1 MIISITEAAKRAGVS
16 RTTVYEKINSGEL
29 SRTSE
34 GIDIAELIRV
44 FGELKS
50 DTPEK
55 GSDAT
60 SVQPADAQWLRE
72 QLDREQ
78 KRTDQ
83 LQTKLEQ
90 TESELEGKEQ
100 AYTELKAQYMALPS
114 PEEHQA
120 ELERVEQEYA
130 KKIEHQKETHA
141 AMLARQ
147 QTEQAKAVAEQRQQ
161 SEQWKAS
168 LAERQKEIDAARQAA
183 EQLKQKAADDIAKIE
198 RRAAGERAVR
208 EALESRGLIA
218 RLLNRKPV
226 TTE

>member
-50 DTPEK
+50 RKPAEAI
-55 GSDAT
+55 DAT
-60 SVQPADAQWLRE
+60 STQPADAQWLRE

-78 KRTDQ
+78 RRADQ
-83 LQTKLEQ
+83 IQTKLEQ
-90 TESELEGKEQ
+90 TESELQEREQ

-114 PEEHQA
+114 PEEHA
-120 ELERVEQEYA
+120 SELER
-130 KKIEHQKETHA
+130 IERDHTNQLDRQKETHA
-141 AMLARQ
+141 QMLARQ

-168 LAERQKEIDAARQAA
+168 LAERQKEIDAARQAT
-183 EQLKQKAADDIAKIE
+183 EQLKQKAADDIARIE
-198 RRAAGERAVR
+198 RRAASERATR
-208 EALESRGLIA
+208 EALESRGLMA
-218 RLLNRKPV
+218 RILNRKPV
-226 TTE
+226 TG

>member
-29 SRTSE
+29 SRTSK

-50 DTPEK
+50 GKPEK
-55 GSDAT
+55 ASDPV

-90 TESELEGKEQ
+90 TESELEEKEQ
-100 AYTELKAQYMALPS
+100 AYAELKAQYMALPS

-120 ELERVEQEYA
+120 KLERVEQEYS
-130 KKIEHQKETHA
+130 KRIEQQKETHA
-141 AMLARQ
+141 SMLARQ
-147 QTEQAKAVAEQRQQ
+147 QTEQAKAIAEQREE

-168 LAERQKEIDAARQAA
+168 PAERQKEIEAARLEA
-183 EQLKQKAADDIAKIE
+183 EEIKQKAAADIAKIE
-198 RRAAGERAVR
+198 RRAAGERVVR

-218 RLLNRKPV
+218 RILNRKSV
-226 TTE
+226 AG

>member
-50 DTPEK
+50 EK
-55 GSDAT
+55 LAKGKVIDEIST
-60 SVQPADAQWLRE
+60 QPADAQWLRE

-78 KRTDQ
+78 RRADRI
-83 LQTKLEQ
+83 QTKLEQ
-90 TESELEGKEQ
+90 TESELQEREQ

-114 PEEHQA
+114 PEEHTA
-120 ELERVEQEYA
+120 ELER
-130 KKIEHQKETHA
+130 IERDHANQLNLQKETHA
-141 AMLARQ
+141 QMLARQ

-161 SEQWKAS
+161 SEQWKVS
-168 LAERQKEIDAARQAA
+168 LAERQQEIEAARQAA
-183 EQLKQKAADDIAKIE
+183 EQLKQKAADDIALVE

-218 RLLNRKPV
+218 RILNRKV
-226 TTE
+226 AG